1 VRSTAAVLDR
11 AAAAGVEMPIAEQV
25 QAVLDGAR
33 TPAAAVASLMMR
45 EAKSELDGIRL
56 LG

>member
-1 VRSTAAVLDR
+1 
-11 AAAAGVEMPIAEQV
+11 MPIAEQV

-33 TPAAAVASLMMR
+33 TPEAAVSSLMMR
-45 EAKSELDGIRL
+45 EAKSELDGLSFRGAPPNPRGL